1 MMVQRL
7 LLFQSKHL
15 NRGTNDDIHMNM
27 PTVFK
32 DSDSSYAVGAAKQT
46 SYLRLIISGIFT
58 KIEANMKFSNYR
70 TYKVLRLAAVFLAVC
85 SYSVEL
91 YLNILMIVDAS
102 SQSIVPFSPY
112 LLV

>member
-1 MMVQRL
+1 
-7 LLFQSKHL
+7 
-15 NRGTNDDIHMNM
+15 
-27 PTVFK
+27 
-32 DSDSSYAVGAAKQT
+32 
-46 SYLRLIISGIFT
+46 
-58 KIEANMKFSNYR
+58 MKFSNYR